1 MSPDESS
8 SSKPSIPRKPR
19 VARGPRRSEATESI
33 YRGAFMRSRLEVSF
47 AQELDRRGI
56 AWQYE
61 PERIGGGRY
70 LVDFHLPDLKCW
82 VEVKGRFEARDDLLL
97 PNVANHLRAER
108 GERLFL
114 FMRARAFRVTWRGFE
129 PLTLDEF
136 WAALED
142 ATDEAGESLDYL
154 RRRQRQKSAGEEQ

>member
-1 MSPDESS
+1 MPSNKTPPG
-8 SSKPSIPRKPR
+8 KPPLPRKPR
-19 VARGPRRSEATESI
+19 VARGPRHGAATESI

-70 LVDFHLPDLKCW
+70 LVDFHLPDCKCW

-97 PNVANHLRAER
+97 PNVANHLRTER

-129 PLTLDEF
+129 PLSLDEF
-136 WAALED
+136 WAALQD
-142 ATDEAGESLDYL
+142 TRDEAGERLDYF
-154 RRRQRQKSAGEEQ
+154 RHKGPRKPEDEG

>member
-1 MSPDESS
+1 MSPKESPPG
-8 SSKPSIPRKPR
+8 KPPFPRRPR
-19 VARGPRRSEATESI
+19 VARGPRHGAACESI

-70 LVDFHLPDLKCW
+70 LVDFHLPDLRCW
-82 VEVKGRFEARDDLLL
+82 VEVKGRFEVRDDLLL

-114 FMRARAFRVTWRGFE
+114 YMRTRAFRVTWRGFE

-136 WAALED
+136 WAALSD
-142 ATDEAGESLDYL
+142 MTDKAGEPLGYL
-154 RRRQRQKSAGEEQ
+154 RQRRARAQDNDQR

>member
-1 MSPDESS
+1 MSPDESPS
-8 SSKPSIPRKPR
+8 GKPPAPRGPR
-19 VARGPRRSEATESI
+19 VARGPRRGEATESV
-33 YRGAFMRSRLEVSF
+33 YRGAFMRSRLEVAF

-56 AWQYE
+56 AWEYE
-61 PERIGGGRY
+61 PERVGGGRY

-97 PNVANHLRAER
+97 PNVANHLRTGR

-114 FMRARAFRVTWRGFE
+114 FMRTRAFRVTWRGFE
-129 PLTLDEF
+129 PLSLDEF
-136 WAALED
+136 WAALGD

-154 RRRQRQKSAGEEQ
+154 KRRHARERDNDQR

>member
-8 SSKPSIPRKPR
+8 SGKPR
-19 VARGPRRSEATESI
+19 VARGPRRGEATESI
-33 YRGAFMRSRLEVSF
+33 YRGAFMRSRLEVAF

-70 LVDFHLPDLKCW
+70 LVDFYLPDLKCW

-97 PNVANHLRAER
+97 PNVANHLRTER

-129 PLTLDEF
+129 PLSLDEF
-136 WAALED
+136 WAALSDTAD
-142 ATDEAGESLDYL
+142 AAGEPLDYL
-154 RRRQRQKSAGEEQ
+154 RRRRQAGEPDDKDR

>member
-1 MSPDESS
+1 MSPKESPPG
-8 SSKPSIPRKPR
+8 KPPLPRKPR
-19 VARGPRRSEATESI
+19 VARGPHHGTANESI

-114 FMRARAFRVTWRGFE
+114 YMRTRAFRVTWRGFE

-136 WAALED
+136 WATLSDTTD
-142 ATDEAGESLDYL
+142 AASEPLNYL
-154 RRRQRQKSAGEEQ
+154 KRKQSRPRNDHNG